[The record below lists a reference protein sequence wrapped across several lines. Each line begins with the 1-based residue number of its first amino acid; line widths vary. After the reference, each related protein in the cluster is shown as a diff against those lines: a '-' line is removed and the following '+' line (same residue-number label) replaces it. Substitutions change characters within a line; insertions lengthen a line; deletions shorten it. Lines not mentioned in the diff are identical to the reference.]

1 MKKLT
6 RDGFMVALLILNG
19 LGGFLSC
26 HTTHAGR
33 EEPEKTRPITI
44 MCVLEA
50 AEGQV
55 DALKST
61 LLKIAEQSRQ
71 EATNIAYRVH
81 QSWENPAQFILYET
95 WTNDADHKQQF
106 SKPYI
111 LAFIEKS
118 KTLLGKP
125 YQGYSARELS

>member
-6 RDGFMVALLILNG
+6 RDGFMAALLILTG

-26 HTTHAGR
+26 HTTHAALIEGGG
-33 EEPEKTRPITI
+33 EDQAKTHPITI

-50 AEGQV
+50 ADGQV

-81 QSWENPAQFILYET
+81 QSLENPAQFILYET
-95 WTNDADHKQQF
+95 WTSNADHKQQF

-111 LAFIEKS
+111 
-118 KTLLGKP
+118 
-125 YQGYSARELS
+125 